1 MGTSTGAAY
10 ALVGMTSDPRRIVA
24 DGYDAIVDRYLDWID
39 GIEGDP
45 RMAWLEAFA
54 ERTPPDGRVLELGCG
69 AGVPLTASLAR
80 RFETTGVD
88 ISARQI
94 ARARELV
101 PGARFLVG
109 DMTSLTLDQTF
120 DGVAAFTSIPHVPR
134 ELHAA
139 VFERIVGWLRPGGWF
154 VAALGGY
161 DDPSWT
167 GEWLGVPMFFSSFD
181 PDTSVELMATRRP
194 ADRAPRAGDDE
205 RTRRGRRDVP
215 LGARPARLT
224 QAFAAADRR
233 AAAPRGLPSSRP
245 TVLARLSSPDRVAP
259 RSEPIP

>member
-1 MGTSTGAAY
+1 MSRDARGR
-10 ALVGMTSDPRRIVA
+10 SDVQIVA
-24 DGYDAIVDRYLDWID
+24 QGYDAIVDRYLAWID

-54 ERTPPDGRVLELGCG
+54 ERLPPGGRVLELGCG
-69 AGVPLTASLAR
+69 AGVPLTVSLAA

-88 ISARQI
+88 ISPGQI

-101 PGARFLVG
+101 PAARFFVG
-109 DMTSLTLDQTF
+109 DMTSLTLDETF

-139 VFERIVGWLRPGGWF
+139 VFGRIAGWLRPGGWF

-161 DDPSWT
+161 DDPGWT

-181 PDTSVELMATRRP
+181 PDTSVGLMA
-194 ADRAPRAGDDE
+194 A
-205 RTRRGRRDVP
+205 
-215 LGARPARLT
+215 ARLRT
-224 QAFAAADRR
+224 VRR
-233 AAAPRGLPSSRP
+233 ELVTMREPEEGDVTFLW
-245 TVLARLSSPDRVAP
+245 VLARRD
-259 RSEPIP
+259 